1 MQKAFKN
8 YTKLGDIVV
17 EMGCNWG
24 VHSLLL
30 SDLVGKEGKVLAI
43 EASPDVA
50 KEARWHFQ

>member
-17 EMGCNWG
+17 DMGCNWG